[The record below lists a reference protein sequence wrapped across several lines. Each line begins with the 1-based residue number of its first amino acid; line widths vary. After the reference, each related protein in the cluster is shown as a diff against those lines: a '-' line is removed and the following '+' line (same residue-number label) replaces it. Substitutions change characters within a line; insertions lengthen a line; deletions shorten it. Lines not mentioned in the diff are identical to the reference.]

1 MLFQGSQR
9 GVHPLLSGAMLKM
22 DYTLVALHEVSPGK
36 MVNVVHLTYGRAR
49 INVGPDTFTIHD
61 GY

>member
-1 MLFQGSQR
+1 
-9 GVHPLLSGAMLKM
+9 MLKT